1 LTLGGCSLK
10 GGGHDNTIWPAPSAS
25 ADAYYIDLRLG
36 LFRQARDAADR
47 YLGVCHRSFEQ
58 CVGILHIL
66 PEGCQLGVE
75 LMVELG
81 DDVRMEVGDAI
92 ALAWIDRQVVQ
103 LGFSE
108 HGSFVRHVGI
118 DDEEQRIT

>member
-1 LTLGGCSLK
+1 
-10 GGGHDNTIWPAPSAS
+10 
-25 ADAYYIDLRLG
+25 
-36 LFRQARDAADR
+36 
-47 YLGVCHRSFEQ
+47 
-58 CVGILHIL
+58 
-66 PEGCQLGVE
+66 
-75 LMVELG
+75 MVELG